1 MSDLKDLTREIKD
14 ATNRIKLEEKKTSLS
29 KSAFI
34 DEIKSGLGEEIKM
47 ASTPKV
53 EEPSV
58 DIIQKESTLKRF
70 FKSLFNT
77 F

>member
-58 DIIQKESTLKRF
+58 DIIQKESKLKRF
-70 FKSLFNT
+70 FKNLFNT

>member
-34 DEIKSGLGEEIKM
+34 DEIKSGLGEEIKIG
-47 ASTPKV
+47 STPKFD
-53 EEPSV
+53 EPSV
-58 DIIQKESTLKRF
+58 DIIKKESTLKRF